1 MRTVFDLTK
10 LSLVVLVALML
21 SACETIAPSI
31 QTGPDAEVSYDGLN
45 RISGARAEEAWAL
58 ADLDLSSYSKIKF
71 DGLGIEYRPGGKRGT
86 MAAHG
91 ATEFNVTEAQK
102 NRLSDLVNEVF
113 TSELSKSSRFALVE
127 EAGDDV
133 LLLQGRLLDVV
144 SHVPPA
150 SAVRTDI
157 YLRSVG
163 EATLVLELRDSSS
176 NAILGRV
183 VDRRAAES
191 VGKDLVWSNPVSN
204 AAEVRRVVQRW
215 ATSFRT
221 GLETLAAE

>member
-1 MRTVFDLTK
+1 MKFTSNLNK
-10 LSLVVLVALML
+10 LWLVLFVSLLV
-21 SACETIAPSI
+21 SACETVSPSI

-45 RISGARAEEAWAL
+45 RVSGARADEAWAL

-86 MAAHG
+86 TDARR
-91 ATEFNVTEAQK
+91 ATEYAVTEAQK
-102 NRLSDLVNEVF
+102 KRLNDLVNEVF
-113 TSELSKSSRFALVE
+113 TDELSKSSRFVLVE

-133 LLLQGRLLDVV
+133 LLLEGRLVDVV
-144 SHVPPA
+144 SNVPPA
-150 SAVRTDI
+150 PTGRTEI

-183 VDRRAAES
+183 IDRRAAEQP
-191 VGKDLVWSNPVSN
+191 GQDLFWSNPITN
-204 AAEVRRVVQRW
+204 AAEVRRLVQRW

>member
-1 MRTVFDLTK
+1 MRIRLGLK
-10 LSLVVLVALML
+10 RLSLALCVPLML
-21 SACETIAPSI
+21 SACETITPSI

-45 RISGARAEEAWAL
+45 RISGARADDAWAL

-86 MAAHG
+86 MAAQR
-91 ATEFNVTEAQK
+91 ATEFTVTEAQK
-102 NRLSDLVNEVF
+102 KRLSDLVKEVF

-127 EAGDDV
+127 EAGVDV
-133 LLLQGRLLDVV
+133 LLFQGRLLDVV

-150 SAVRTDI
+150 SAVGTDI

-176 NAILGRV
+176 NAILARV

-191 VGKDLVWSNPVSN
+191 VGGDLVQSNPVSN